1 MSAYDEIDND
11 GLIDY
16 LGVAYIDDENVD
28 NMEDI
33 EDLVD

>member
-16 LGVAYIDDENVD
+16 LGVDYIDDENVD